1 MAEENN
7 SKLIKTPYNPLD
19 PVVVIDPS
27 YDSKV
32 ILKRWQKPSG
42 QESTASYD
50 ALKEDAIK
58 IPVIRLNNIVLH
70 EEQIDQMK
78 IYCDGFLPRI
88 HLSIK
93 DVDNVIKICDAPGFD
108 NEISVVITAQING
121 YYKKISL
128 LFYITD
134 FKPANEYIAY
144 DGVFK
149 LQSMNTHVMKQI
161 GEGKLNTYNMLL
173 EIAKENKLGFA
184 ATKKCSDVKDD
195 RYRLVQTKTY
205 LDYIKSQL
213 EIGGLDEESIFDAWV
228 DIFGYIVMV
237 NVHFVLSENVEMQNL
252 TIYTMVNGENVI
264 NNDNMKPEAVLV
276 QRTLTNNKTNG
287 AMTNLQFEKY
297 ENIIDNK
304 PIYENGALNTNF
316 YMTSPCE
323 ENNIETEQIQ
333 IIENS
338 ADGGTF
344 CEEYEFGK
352 NEFLGIEFSE
362 TPILMQKKINKRFF
376 EKLRAK
382 RLKVEL
388 LKHNLGLERGTLVNI
403 IFKEYNSAVIKK
415 FKPDDKVEESV
426 DGVVNP
432 FLSGMYYI
440 DSIEFEY
447 VTENHKIQ
455 QYLYLIK
462 RNMDI
467 KPINKL
473 TGPVLPDEV
482 KK

>member
-1 MAEENN
+1 MADKTN

-32 ILKRWQKPSG
+32 IMKQYQKPSG
-42 QESTASYD
+42 NNSAASYD
-50 ALKEDAIK
+50 ALKDDAIN
-58 IPVIRLNNIVLH
+58 IPVIRLNNIILH
-70 EEQIDQMK
+70 EDEIDQLK
-78 IYCDGFLPRI
+78 IYCDDFLPRI

-93 DVDNVIKICDAPGFD
+93 DSSNKIKICDAPGFD

-128 LFYITD
+128 LFYITN
-134 FKPANEYIAY
+134 FKPYDEYISY
-144 DGVFK
+144 DGIFK
-149 LQSMNTHVMKQI
+149 LQSMNTHNMKQL

-184 ATKKCSDVKDD
+184 ATKKCKDVKDD
-195 RYRLVQTKTY
+195 RYRLVQTDTY
-205 LDYIKSQL
+205 VDYIKTQI
-213 EIGGLDEESIFDAWV
+213 EYGGLDEESMFDAWV

-237 NVHFVLSENVEMQNL
+237 NVYCIMHDDIEMQNL
-252 TIYTMVNGENVI
+252 TIYTIVNGENTI
-264 NNDNMKPEAVLV
+264 NDSTMKPEAVLV
-276 QRTLTNNKTNG
+276 QRTLTNNKTNV
-287 AMTNLQFEKY
+287 ASTNLHFDKY
-297 ENIIDNK
+297 ENIINNNK
-304 PIYENGALNTNF
+304 IYDNGALNTNY

-323 ENNIETEQIQ
+323 ENTIETEQIQ
-333 IIENS
+333 LIENS

-344 CEEYEFGK
+344 SDEYEFGK

-362 TPILMQKKINKRFF
+362 IPILMQTKIHKRYF
-376 EKLRAK
+376 EKLRSK
-382 RLKVEL
+382 RLKIEL
-388 LKHNLGLERGTLVNI
+388 TKHNLGLERGTLVNV
-403 IFKEYNSAVIKK
+403 IFKEYNSEVIKT
-415 FKPDDKVEESV
+415 FKPDDTLEEGIE
-426 DGVVNP
+426 GVINP

-462 RNMDI
+462 RSMDI

-473 TGPVLPDEV
+473 TGPILPDDI